1 MLENPDY
8 PALSRVIRVAPSSNE
23 DALIGFSLADYE
35 DIPDAGGNDADGEDD
50 GWGVVTSKRPSA
62 FANLYFYPS

>member
-8 PALSRVIRVAPSSNE
+8 PPLSRVMRVAPSSN
-23 DALIGFSLADYE
+23 DDPVIDFSLADDE
-35 DIPDAGGNDADGEDD
+35 DVRDAGGNDADGEDD

-62 FANLYFYPS
+62 FANFYFCPP